1 MRKLHIRLEY
11 EEAVEGKRELL
22 ESQINLLEILKRVKN
37 YKILRK
43 RELILKGKLKKSLS
57 FLSSELNQIKNNLPE
72 SENELGIKEE
82 TTKQEIEKDK
92 NIESQ
97 LQEIR
102 EKLARLQ

>member
-11 EEAVEGKRELL
+11 EEVVEGKRELL

-43 RELILKGKLKKSLS
+43 RELILKGKLKNSLS
-57 FLSSELNQIKNNLPE
+57 LLNSEINQIQSHLPE
-72 SENELGIKEE
+72 SEGELEIKEVM
-82 TTKQEIEKDK
+82 TKQETERDK

-102 EKLARLQ
+102 EKLARLG

>member
-22 ESQINLLEILKRVKN
+22 ESQINLLEILKRLKN

-43 RELILKGKLKKSLS
+43 RELILKGKLKNSLS
-57 FLSSELNQIKNNLPE
+57 LLSSEINQIQSHLPE
-72 SENELGIKEE
+72 SEDELGIKREITEQE
-82 TTKQEIEKDK
+82 TERDK

-102 EKLARLQ
+102 EKLAKLG